1 LLIVVIGAA
10 AELLGW
16 NLRAWFEELWDVMT
30 GISAGYVIAGVVL
43 ITLRTTATAYAWYSI
58 VRYAYPE
65 QVVWREVL
73 ACYAASVALN
83 SFLPANLGTLMLL
96 VMLPTV
102 IAGATFPGVVTAFG
116 VEKIFFTLTGTIVY
130 VYLFLSVDGS
140 FNLRFDWLHER
151 PWLTGIILLGIVIF
165 LWLLAQEFRP
175 RLEALWGK
183 AKHGGQILLHP
194 GAYFGRVFLPSLV
207 SWLAGLGVTAVFLA
221 AYAIPVTFHT
231 VMAVTGGNSIA
242 NVTSVTPGGAGVQ
255 QAFNVASLKGVTDS
269 TTATA
274 YSTAQQLVTTA
285 WDILFGIV
293 TLVWAFGWRRGRSLV
308 EESYAQAKAKEAE
321 QRAARRARKLANERP
336 REEPGSS

>member
-1 LLIVVIGAA
+1 LPTQDLEFMAQHQQFDVFHMQATAA
-10 AELLGW
+10 A
-16 NLRAWFEELWDVMT
+16 NK
-30 GISAGYVIAGVVL
+30 
-43 ITLRTTATAYAWYSI
+43 RT
-58 VRYAYPE
+58 E
-65 QVVWREVL
+65 Q
-73 ACYAASVALN
+73 SPH
-83 SFLPANLGTLMLL
+83 SK
-96 VMLPTV
+96 
-102 IAGATFPGVVTAFG
+102 
-116 VEKIFFTLTGTIVY
+116 VEKREGHAA
-130 VYLFLSVDGS
+130 DPPKP
-140 FNLRFDWLHER
+140 RPKER
-151 PWLTGIILLGIVIF
+151 RHQFW
-165 LWLLAQEFRP
+165 RP
-175 RLEALWGK
+175 S
-183 AKHGGQILLHP
+183 GGQILLHP

-308 EESYAQAKAKEAE
+308 EESYAQAREKEAE